1 MKVSCL
7 LSGLGICFSCS
18 VQSSDKLCPLSR
30 SQHCYLHKQCPSGS
44 HSKVQTPCAGDLA
57 HSEGAESLHPSR
69 TWILCPEVGPRGRD
83 ALKWL
88 YPGPGDAHLGFR
100 EETVLVETK
109 LTIDTSTAQRSQCG
123 IQSGSQTEEGGMK
136 KRDCCR
142 QEVPGWE
149 SSFKSESLL
158 HPQKV

>member
-44 HSKVQTPCAGDLA
+44 HSKAQTPCAGDLA

-88 YPGPGDAHLGFR
+88 YPGPEDAHLGFR

-142 QEVPGWE
+142 QEVPG
-149 SSFKSESLL
+149 
-158 HPQKV
+158 